1 MKQLILVLTALLA
14 VSLFNPNK
22 ASALSLS
29 TDTYYLAKD
38 QTLNDDLFVQAE
50 EVTIDGTIKGDVFA
64 AASKIN
70 LNGTVTGDVHLAGK
84 EITLKKSS
92 VNSIYAVGEKIKLED
107 SVVNHNASLI
117 GMEVNLTGEKPVGA
131 NLQIIAGQ
139 ADIGQNINRHL
150 HAIASKFNLMKEV
163 GLSSSILADD
173 LVFTDTAKIN
183 GDLWYMARS
192 PLPPSYSQ
200 QVTGQVREAQNLG
213 ATNKV
218 EVNPPRA
225 GFSWYW
231 FLASSLVGII
241 FTMLF
246 PQTILELSSVIR
258 TQTFRS
264 LFWGIPVLL
273 LTPLLLLLLAVTVVG
288 MPLSLILMG
297 LFIFGLFISP
307 ILVGVALAD
316 FLVNSLQKTV
326 NLPLKMVLGLFCYY
340 LLSSIPVMG
349 LMIWV
354 LTRSLAYGAL
364 FIKTREFITRNVSV
378 NSKL

>member
-1 MKQLILVLTALLA
+1 MKQLLLVLTALVA
-14 VSLFNPNK
+14 VSLFNPAK

-29 TDTYYLAKD
+29 TDTYYLPKD

-50 EVTIDGTIKGDVFA
+50 EITIDGTIKGDVFA
-64 AASKIN
+64 TATKIN
-70 LNGTVTGDVHLAGK
+70 LNGTVTGDVHLAGR

-92 VNSIYAVGEKIKLED
+92 VNSVYAVGEKITLED
-107 SVVNHNASLI
+107 SVVNHNASLV

-139 ADIGQNINRHL
+139 ANIGQNINRHL
-150 HAIASKFNLMKEV
+150 HAIASKFNLTKQV
-163 GLSSSILADD
+163 GLSSSIIADD
-173 LVFTDTAKIN
+173 LIFADTAKIN

-192 PLPPSYSQ
+192 SLSPTFSERVS
-200 QVTGQVREAQNLG
+200 GQVHEVQNMGTTNQKTIAQ
-213 ATNKV
+213 
-218 EVNPPRA
+218 PRA
-225 GFSWYW
+225 SFSWYW

-246 PQTILELSSVIR
+246 PQTIMELATIIKM
-258 TQTFRS
+258 QTLRS
-264 LFWGIPVLL
+264 IFWGIPVLI
-273 LTPLLLLLLAVTVVG
+273 LTPFLLLLLAVTVVG
-288 MPLSLILMG
+288 IPLSLILMG

-316 FLVNSLQKTV
+316 FLVHSLQKTV

-364 FIKTREFITRNVSV
+364 FIKTREYITKNVTR
-378 NSKL
+378 